1 MGACDRTI
9 RTVEVVALCLVTAL
23 VTSAVAQGVARR
35 QGRMA
40 AELAA
45 KDSVAHRVALAAMD
59 ARRTAD
65 AELAR
70 LRARADTVRRV
81 GRRVEGNRRDV
92 GAALDS
98 ARAILADTAT
108 ELATVRATLRTLA
121 DRAEVLT
128 VSVATYQAAV
138 DSVLAAQDSSAAA
151 WMRERG
157 AARDALDA
165 MTASRNAWRDRAQ
178 CRVMG
183 LPCLSRVK
191 SFGAGATAALL
202 LVLLL

>member
-1 MGACDRTI
+1 MGAFDRTV
-9 RTVEVVALCLVTAL
+9 RTIEMVALCLVAAM
-23 VTSAVAQGVARR
+23 VTSAVAQGVARSQAR
-35 QGRMA
+35 IA

-45 KDSVAHRVALAAMD
+45 KDSVAHHVALAAID

-70 LRARADTVRRV
+70 LRARVHTVRRV
-81 GRRVEGNRRDV
+81 GARVGEQRGDV
-92 GAALDS
+92 TVALDS
-98 ARAILADTAT
+98 ARVVLADTAAA
-108 ELATVRATLRTLA
+108 LATVRASLRTLT

-128 VSVATYQAAV
+128 VSVAAYQDAV
-138 DSVLAAQDSSAAA
+138 ERVLAAQDSSAAA

-165 MTASRNAWRDRAQ
+165 MTTSRDAWRERAQ
-178 CRVMG
+178 CRVIG
-183 LPCLSRVK
+183 LPCPSRVK
-191 SFGAGATAALL
+191 SFGAGATATLL